1 MLFFRGENVQII
13 RRSYKETYDDFGV
26 QEEVLTLVEAEAVVG
41 FRTTKT
47 DIKVQAVVEDTEMR
61 LFFPEGTLIFPDDTF
76 VVRGSFWEKDGS
88 SIELNRSPFSTPLIH
103 SLPVIV
109 EIKQVKGNAHQAW
122 VEALNSGEE
131 SNG

>member
-1 MLFFRGENVQII
+1 MLFFRGEDVQII
-13 RRSYKETYDDFGV
+13 RRSYKETYDDFGI
-26 QEEVLTLVEAEAVVG
+26 QEEVLTLVESEAVVG

-47 DIKVQAVVEDTEMR
+47 NESLQAIVEETEMR
-61 LFFPEGTLIFPDDTF
+61 LFFPEGTIIFPDDTF

-122 VEALNSGEE
+122 VQALSSSEDADE
-131 SNG
+131 